1 MDANPVRVMVSR
13 PPEREATEKGMK
25 FNVTEDKAP
34 AVVLL
39 TSTKTLRK
47 DDSNADSLVSG
58 VKSRIEPAGFNVAVD
73 IY

>member
-1 MDANPVRVMVSR
+1 MVSR

-25 FNVTEDKAP
+25 FNVTEDRAP

-58 VKSRIEPAGFNVAVD
+58 V
-73 IY
+73 